1 MSLEQAILGFL
12 NYRPFTGYDLK
23 KVFDSSVRHFWTA
36 DQSQIYR
43 TLNRLT
49 EKGWAE
55 MEKIEQE
62 NRPARKE
69 YRVTESGR
77 AALQEWLLAPLPV
90 GDNRSASLVQVFF
103 SGQLSDEEVLEMF
116 ERIAGLMRA
125 GLETLEQVPQ
135 NMGNYQATGQSPR
148 EFYFWMLTLDFG
160 ITSARANVAW
170 VENVIERIRSG
181 EIPHS

>member
-1 MSLEQAILGFL
+1 MSLEHAILGFL

-23 KVFDSSVRHFWTA
+23 KVFDFSVRHFWTA

-62 NRPARKE
+62 NRPARKD
-69 YRVTESGR
+69 YRITEPGR
-77 AALQEWLLAPLPV
+77 EALQEWLITPVPV

-103 SGQLSDEEVLEMF
+103 AGQLSDEEVLEMF

-125 GLETLEQVPQ
+125 GLATLERVPTKY
-135 NMGNYQATGQSPR
+135 GG
-148 EFYFWMLTLDFG
+148 L
-160 ITSARANVAW
+160 
-170 VENVIERIRSG
+170 
-181 EIPHS
+181 